1 MVFLMSWL
9 CCCVKYLEDIKERGE
24 RGERGEGRGERGEG
38 RGERGEG
45 RGEREEVEYFGYPTN
60 CGMTC
65 SFRMFSVPDA
75 NMRS

>member
-1 MVFLMSWL
+1 MSWL
-9 CCCVKYLEDIKERGE
+9 CCCVKYLEDIKEGEGRERGERGEGEGREGRERGE
-24 RGERGEGRGERGEG
+24 RGERGEG
-38 RGERGEG
+38 
-45 RGEREEVEYFGYPTN
+45 REEVEYFGYPTN